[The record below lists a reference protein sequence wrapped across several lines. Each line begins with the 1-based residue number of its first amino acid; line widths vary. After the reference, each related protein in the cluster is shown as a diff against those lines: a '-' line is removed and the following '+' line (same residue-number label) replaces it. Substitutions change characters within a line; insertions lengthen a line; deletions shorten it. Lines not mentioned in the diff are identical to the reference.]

1 MGTAASAMADPPAS
15 NGRSGRG
22 PSVPGVVRAA
32 AILTE
37 LARADGQSLSDL
49 AGHVRLPKSTAF
61 DVCSGLAAHE
71 LLTRDSDGRY
81 HLGRHIETL
90 ASSWVD
96 GTSALQRFARVCATQ
111 DELDGKT
118 VTLHTLAGS
127 SVLCLDVRLGTQPLP
142 ETPRPGVRLGLTDSG
157 PGAAILTAATDEELD
172 ALLRRAAGFEGLATQ
187 EIAAIRA
194 APEPQARVGAGSRSP
209 CSCRPGTAPP
219 GARVSSPQS
228 SESWTPWSVPLERH
242 SRPEAEPSEPHRLHG
257 QAQSRSCPAKCLFPV
272 ALSTPQLGCRDGC
285 VSRRIV
291 RSTNCRNSSP
301 REIGNPP
308 AVTRAGLATR

>member
-1 MGTAASAMADPPAS
+1 MADPPAS

-194 APEPQARVGAGSRSP
+194 VGAQFRRGRRAVPSP
-209 CSCRPGTAPP
+209 DGT
-219 GARVSSPQS
+219 
-228 SESWTPWSVPLERH
+228 
-242 SRPEAEPSEPHRLHG
+242 
-257 QAQSRSCPAKCLFPV
+257 V
-272 ALSTPQLGCRDGC
+272 ALARARAAGEG
-285 VSRRIV
+285 
-291 RSTNCRNSSP
+291 RSWLAVAVLLPARNGSP
-301 REIGNPP
+301 GSEGVVAAIERVLDALVG
-308 AVTRAGLATR
+308 AVGATLAP